1 MSKNSYKNAEG
12 AAGAV
17 GIAASAVGAGATF
30 GNPAGGVINAQNA
43 YHDHQF
49 KKAVIAIPLPRSFP
63 AAYACYA
70 SFIVRTP

>member
-12 AAGAV
+12 AFGGV

-43 YHDHQF
+43 YHNHQY
-49 KKAVIAIPLPRSFP
+49 KKAVKTRPPSLLLSP
-63 AAYACYA
+63 AQAGHAL
-70 SFIVRTP
+70 S

>member
-12 AAGAV
+12 AFGGV

-43 YHDHQF
+43 YHDHQY
-49 KKAVIAIPLPRSFP
+49 KKAVRICPLPLLLPQPDLLRF
-63 AAYACYA
+63 
-70 SFIVRTP
+70 FISTIS